1 MKNFFN
7 FCTFLN
13 LTRLSLNS
21 GRNWFGE
28 LSARSNQ
35 DHQREYEEKA
45 LKNIVIQINKNY
57 GLDKSILPG
66 GSVGGFYVHLEAEWK
81 AHLKHRTSSN
91 NMNSASTSAIGKNKY
106 K

>member
-1 MKNFFN
+1 MYHFCN
-7 FCTFLN
+7 FCTFVN
-13 LTRLSLNS
+13 FTRLSLNS

-57 GLDKSILPG
+57 GLDKSILPS
-66 GSVGGFYVHLEAEWK
+66 GSFGGFYVRLEAEWK
-81 AHLKHRTSSN
+81 DQLKHRTSSN
-91 NMNSASTSAIGKNKY
+91 PMNSSSASAIGKHKY